1 MALSSWGW
9 SMHIYDIP
17 VDRLQYTRLAAW
29 LFELFFLLGNACTKI
44 SILLLYPNISTR
56 SHIMWFI
63 RLTWVAITFTFL
75 YAVALVL
82 ELMLVCR
89 PFMSYWESYSPAYT
103 ESHTCADEQVPV
115 VLSAVASV
123 VSDFYASVLTML
135 LIRQLKLTPRQR
147 VGLYAV
153 FSAGIFT
160 RGIGIGR
167 VIYLVKVTTKYQLGL
182 DTHDVTWYGWPLF
195 VSDISGNLHHTLTI

>member
-1 MALSSWGW
+1 
-9 SMHIYDIP
+9 
-17 VDRLQYTRLAAW
+17 
-29 LFELFFLLGNACTKI
+29 
-44 SILLLYPNISTR
+44 
-56 SHIMWFI
+56 
-63 RLTWVAITFTFL
+63 
-75 YAVALVL
+75 
-82 ELMLVCR
+82 
-89 PFMSYWESYSPAYT
+89 
-103 ESHTCADEQVPV
+103 
-115 VLSAVASV
+115 
-123 VSDFYASVLTML
+123 ML

-182 DTHDVTWYGWPLF
+182 DTHDITWYGWPLF